1 MARPSSNSGGDMAR
15 IICTAVIALF
25 FVPLLAQTAAQ
36 QAAHVDLS
44 GSWGYAVGN
53 SFSPKGTAQ
62 DAGTP
67 ADGVPYQPW
76 ALALMKTR
84 KTMSGPNATFNTR
97 DSGTLETTNVTDP
110 LEQCTPNGICL

>member
-1 MARPSSNSGGDMAR
+1 MMWPRGAA
-15 IICTAVIALF
+15 AVFALLTL
-25 FVPLLAQTAAQ
+25 PLFAQTAAQ
-36 QAAHVDLS
+36 PKAAAPVDLS

-76 ALALMKTR
+76 ALALMKSR
-84 KTMSGPNATFNTR
+84 KTMTGPNATFNTR
-97 DSGTLETTNVTDP
+97 NASTLETSDTTDP
-110 LEQCTPNGICL
+110 LEQCTP